1 MNSEE
6 KDPKKRKEDEFV
18 ESVMS
23 SNFMED
29 SAFKFITSVERENG
43 YPVASYILKTLGF
56 EFDRIENVEVQKE
69 YISLW
74 AKAVRPDVTVRTN
87 SILVTLDMQNEKE
100 ADLADRVMEYAISV
114 ALSSSQKGEKYRI
127 LDHKTWVVFLCNFDL
142 FGGGEVVYT
151 FQMGGKDFEKYFKG
165 FEMGIKIVNLKAARK
180 LKGDELGTLARDLD
194 ERDPHKMESN
204 TFKYAAKN
212 YKLKEEGRN
221 KMSSEARKIY
231 EEGMKEAK
239 KEAKKE
245 AIRERSIEVAKDM
258 LESKEYSYEQISK
271 ISRLSMAEVRNL
283 AVSYS

>member
-1 MNSEE
+1 MNRGE

-43 YPVASYILKTLGF
+43 YPMASYILKTLGF
-56 EFDRIENVEVQKE
+56 EFDSIENVEVQKE
-69 YISLW
+69 YVSLW
-74 AKAVRPDVTVRTN
+74 AKSIRPDVTVRTN

-114 ALSSSQKGEKYRI
+114 ALSSSGKGERYRM
-127 LDHKTWVVFLCNFDL
+127 LSQKTWVVFLCDFDL

-151 FQMGGKDFEKYFKG
+151 FQMGGKDFEKHFKG
-165 FEMGIKIVNLKAARK
+165 FEMGIKVVNLRAARG
-180 LKGDELGTLARDLD
+180 LEGDELGVLARDLD

-231 EEGMKEAK
+231 EEGMKELK
-239 KEAKKE
+239 
-245 AIRERSIEVAKDM
+245 RERNIEVAKDM

-271 ISRLSMAEVRNL
+271 ISRLSVAEVRNL
-283 AVSYS
+283 AVSHS